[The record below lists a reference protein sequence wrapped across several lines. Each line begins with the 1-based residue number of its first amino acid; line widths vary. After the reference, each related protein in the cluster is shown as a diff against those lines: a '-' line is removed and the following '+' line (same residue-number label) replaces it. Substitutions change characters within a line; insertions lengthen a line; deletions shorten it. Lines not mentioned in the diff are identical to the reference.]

1 MVIKNFSQETN
12 TKEILNCMIEVLSN
26 SIKSELEQLL
36 KMNNEESR
44 LDSKSSLSSVFLHF
58 QRKQLLFYLLN
69 VKEINDLSNFTE
81 NFVRIFLEI

>member
-81 NFVRIFLEI
+81 NFVRIILEI

>member
-1 MVIKNFSQETN
+1 MVIKDFSQETN
-12 TKEILNCMIEVLSN
+12 TEEILNCMIEVLSN
-26 SIKSELEQLL
+26 SIKIELEQLL

-44 LDSKSSLSSVFLHF
+44 LDSKSSLSGVFLHF

-81 NFVRIFLEI
+81 NFVSIFLEI